1 MSAATKISEPS
12 GSPGIAEEHV
22 GHAIPHHLVSP
33 VAQKWIEEGKQDP
46 EGFWGRA
53 ADQLPWFRKWD
64 KVLEWNP
71 PTFNW
76 YVGGQTNL
84 AYNALDHHV
93 KRGWGGHT
101 ALVYINERG
110 ERRVYTYAHLLH
122 EVQQV
127 AKALRGMGI
136 KKGDRLTVYMPTSP
150 EAIILMLATVR
161 IGAIH
166 SVVFAGFGAKALG
179 DRVQASG
186 SRLVFTADVTYRK
199 GKDTRLKEI
208 VDEALQNAG
217 DKVEHV
223 IVLKRTAGEV
233 PMHPGRDLLWEQFL
247 EHGAGESGDYVVMEA
262 NEPAF
267 ILATSGTTQHGAVV
281 VCPEAYR
288 CLVVDLRHWMDRGTQ
303 LHRVRSANRRR
314 NHYRLRRRTGPSDPR
329 WRLENADGGV
339 LRHRNL
345 HFTHRGPIVDAVW
358 GRAVRRR

>member
-1 MSAATKISEPS
+1 MSTATKIPEASAVSAATV
-12 GSPGIAEEHV
+12 EEHG
-22 GHAIPHHLVSP
+22 GHAVPHHLISP
-33 VAQKWIEEGKQDP
+33 VAQKWIAEGKQDP

-53 ADQLPWFRKWD
+53 AEQLPWFRKWD

-71 PTFNW
+71 PTFKW
-76 YVGGQTNL
+76 YVGAQTNL

-101 ALVYINERG
+101 ALIYINERG
-110 ERRVYTYAHLLH
+110 ERRVYTYAHLLY
-122 EVQQV
+122 EVEQV
-127 AKALRGMGI
+127 AKALRGMGV
-136 KKGDRLTVYMPTSP
+136 KKGDRLTIYMPTSP

-223 IVLKRTAGEV
+223 VVLKRTAGET
-233 PMHPGRDLLWEQFL
+233 PMRPGRDLLWEQFL
-247 EHGAGESGDYVVMEA
+247 EHGAGESGDYVSMEA

-267 ILATSGTTQHGAVV
+267 ILATSGTTATPKLAIHTHGGYQVHIHSMGQWLFALKPTDV
-281 VCPEAYR
+281 
-288 CLVVDLRHWMDRGTQ
+288 LVVDFRHWLDRRSQ
-303 LHRVRSANRRR
+303 LHRLRTVDCGRDHGCFRRC
-314 NHYRLRRRTGPSDPR
+314 S
-329 WRLENADGGV
+329 
-339 LRHRNL
+339 
-345 HFTHRGPIVDAVW
+345 
-358 GRAVRRR
+358 